1 MKPRLNTAG
10 CLSLILCTKKR
21 IVIDVFVSQSIVRKT
36 AAEHSYFIRRMGGY
50 QMSDTLFCLVLK
62 GQMSICMRREMIV
75 GKWSMTI
82 FPSPKQITM
91 TLE

>member
-1 MKPRLNTAG
+1 MFLYRGA
-10 CLSLILCTKKR
+10 LSENSSVTFLLHKEDGR
-21 IVIDVFVSQSIVRKT
+21 
-36 AAEHSYFIRRMGGY
+36 GGY